1 VASLKGLPPEQR
13 ANSVKQYIATDES
26 AREALKFTM
35 GNWTE
40 RSDGANKWL
49 EDTNPNSPSFGTRVS
64 EAKLMASP
72 DALLAASTA
81 AADRAN
87 RFQVELLKQSAP
99 DIKVV
104 GDKVMSIRRGEDGLP
119 TQTEVPLA
127 GVGQTPTQVANERD
141 TDALRVLLGSM
152 MEEYAKLNAGGGI
165 KSGANSGLGNLMAG
179 ASSSTVGQAVGNLF
193 STENAQARNNIERTK
208 KQLID
213 TLGLTTARL
222 NTMPELNLWLS
233 TFGSPGESVENS
245 VKAYE
250 TMAATHNAKHP
261 DFPLPP
267 TVGELVSP
275 EAAANLPGG
284 AAAPANSLVVTTP
297 DGQAHEFPTPAAADA
312 YRQELAKRGVRAQ

>member
-13 ANSVKQYIATDES
+13 ANSVKQYIATDEG

-64 EAKLMASP
+64 EAKLKASP

-81 AADRAN
+81 AADRDN
-87 RFQVELLKQSAP
+87 RIRVELLKQNAP

-104 GDKVMSIRRGEDGLP
+104 GDKVMSIRRNEDGL
-119 TQTEVPLA
+119 TQTEVPLGA
-127 GVGQTPTQVANERD
+127 GRDVGQTPTQVANERAS
-141 TDALRVLLGSM
+141 DAMRVLLGGM

-165 KSGANSGLGNLMAG
+165 KSTGKSGAANLMAG
-179 ASSSTVGQAVGNLF
+179 LSSSPVGQATGSLF
-193 STENAQARNNIERTK
+193 GTENAAARSNIERMK
-208 KQLID
+208 KGLID

-222 NTMPELNLWLS
+222 NTMPELQLWLD
-233 TFGSPGESVENS
+233 TFGSTNEPVETS

-267 TVGELVSP
+267 TVGGLVSP

-284 AAAPANSLVVTTP
+284 KAARGGAAP
-297 DGQAHEFPTPAAADA
+297 PA
-312 YRQELAKRGVRAQ
+312 QNGVINFEDLP